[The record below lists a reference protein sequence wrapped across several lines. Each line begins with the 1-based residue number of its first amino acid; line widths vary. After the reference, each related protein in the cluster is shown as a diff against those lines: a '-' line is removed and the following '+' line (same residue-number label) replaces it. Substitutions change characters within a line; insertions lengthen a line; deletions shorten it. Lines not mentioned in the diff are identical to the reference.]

1 MKSAF
6 TRRRLGKQYSLV
18 FYRVDL
24 DTDDHLLFV
33 LLLHAGPVLAALLPL
48 PGGQLGARRGGLE
61 LILGGAAAG
70 EAGQG
75 QGRGQE
81 GGHGVVTHDLH
92 QRQPRHV
99 QRVEAGGH
107 GRQQRPRRG
116 VLGGGRPQQ
125 GEAGQP
131 GVGEG
136 LAGAEQQRPGVLVTS
151 PALAPLPLHRS
162 VEVRGLA
169 EVLHLTLVRVLGG
182 QGISARTRGIVM
194 RVSSKI
200 QVMSFE

>member
-6 TRRRLGKQYSLV
+6 TRWWLGKQYSLV

-24 DTDDHLLFV
+24 DTDDHLLLV
-33 LLLHAGPVLAALLPL
+33 LLLHAGPVLAALLAL
-48 PGGQLGARRGGLE
+48 PGGQLGAGRGRLE
-61 LILGGAAAG
+61 LVLGGAAAG

-99 QRVEAGGH
+99 QRVEAGGLH
-107 GRQQRPRRG
+107 RRQQRPRRG
-116 VLGGGRPQQ
+116 LLGGRRPQQ
-125 GEAGQP
+125 GEAGQA

-182 QGISARTRGIVM
+182 QGISART
-194 RVSSKI
+194 
-200 QVMSFE
+200 